1 MKTIKNYSDDMQRTR
16 TDDLVTTYKKM
27 SEHPYHFDIRVTI
40 VGTDVHPTTMGFKN
54 VRFSFDRTAKT
65 AEGRSYSDRIIGR
78 FERMIGALQLE
89 AKDQRVEL
97 RGLREELSI
106 SQSRVISDVTPA
118 NMNTGVVGVYMNISH
133 AHDVRVFRT
142 YRFDSIEAL
151 IVFLTA
157 WHED

>member
-1 MKTIKNYSDDMQRTR
+1 MKAMKNYSDDLQHTR
-16 TDDLVTTYKKM
+16 HDDLVTTYKKM

-40 VGTDVHPTTMGFKN
+40 IGTDVHPTTMGFKN
-54 VRFSFDRTAKT
+54 VRFSFDPNAKT
-65 AEGRSYSDRIIGR
+65 AEGRNHGR

-106 SQSRVISDVTPA
+106 SQSEVISDVTPE
-118 NMNTGVVGVYMNISH
+118 NMNAGVVGVYMNISH

-142 YRFDSIEAL
+142 RRFDSIEAL

-157 WHED
+157 WHKD

>member
-1 MKTIKNYSDDMQRTR
+1 
-16 TDDLVTTYKKM
+16 
-27 SEHPYHFDIRVTI
+27 
-40 VGTDVHPTTMGFKN
+40 
-54 VRFSFDRTAKT
+54 
-65 AEGRSYSDRIIGR
+65 
-78 FERMIGALQLE
+78 MIGALQLE